1 MSAEKEARHG
11 ERLPRRVGAVH
22 PGNKKFYCKP
32 CGGSGGGE
40 DFPTPSL
47 RHFAG
52 GIKVVN
58 EEEEAAGVEKR
69 KRAFLKAL
77 HRSGRETARIFLP
90 ASTAKVYH
98 LFIG

>member
-1 MSAEKEARHG
+1 MERDSPGEWVPYTQETRNFIVSLAAAAAEA
-11 ERLPRRVGAVH
+11 
-22 PGNKKFYCKP
+22 
-32 CGGSGGGE
+32 GGGE